1 MIDADGCGHRV
12 CGHER
17 QCCGDRLACRI
28 MVTSG
33 SVYVCAR
40 VAECGTLTDCDTVRV
55 TTLRVHKW
63 WCRWGLGMPMY
74 MRVEAVAVVA
84 AAENHAARLCWP
96 GNNEW
101 ARHATSYV
109 LVDVW

>member
-17 QCCGDRLACRI
+17 QCCGDRLACRM

-33 SVYVCAR
+33 FAYVCAR
-40 VAECGTLTDCDTVRV
+40 VADCGTFTDCDTVRV